1 MDTQGKPFRRD
12 WAHSGWCGHR
22 QGKPFRTEIT
32 VNDDGGTEV
41 FNREREDA
49 ENLLAKL
56 VS

>member
-12 WAHSGWCGHR
+12 RAHSGWYGHR
-22 QGKPFRTEIT
+22 QGRPFRTEIT